1 MKIGGVSIIL
11 ILGFLNMILIL
22 FQLSTGLRW
31 IKVPFGIHRRTG
43 MILFI
48 SAALH
53 AFLPT
58 LQIMGEERKGKA
70 VREGIGAAAQSVT
83 VISDAGEH
91 LVNSPM
97 N

>member
-11 ILGFLNMILIL
+11 ILGFVNIILIL

-31 IKVPFGIHRRTG
+31 ITVPSRMHRKTG

-53 AFLPT
+53 
-58 LQIMGEERKGKA
+58 
-70 VREGIGAAAQSVT
+70 GILAYLA
-83 VISDAGEH
+83 D
-91 LVNSPM
+91 
-97 N
+97 

>member
-11 ILGFLNMILIL
+11 ILGFINMILVS

-31 IKVPFGIHRRTG
+31 IKVPFGMHRRTG

-53 AFLPT
+53 
-58 LQIMGEERKGKA
+58 
-70 VREGIGAAAQSVT
+70 GILAYLANYG
-83 VISDAGEH
+83 
-91 LVNSPM
+91 
-97 N
+97 

>member
-11 ILGFLNMILIL
+11 ILGFINMILIL

-31 IKVPFGIHRRTG
+31 IKVPFQVHRRSG

-53 AFLPT
+53 GLFACLANY
-58 LQIMGEERKGKA
+58 G
-70 VREGIGAAAQSVT
+70 
-83 VISDAGEH
+83 
-91 LVNSPM
+91 
-97 N
+97 